1 MEIVTYKKFKTK
13 ADAFELIELLN
24 ANGIE
29 YYIEDIRPSYDMTFA
44 GGAELDDKFVLKLK
58 STDFEKVDKM
68 LNAIAAENIDLV
80 VKDYYLFDFSDDEL
94 YGILEKFDEWSI
106 TDVMLAQKIL
116 NERGKNVSNES
127 VQEIKD
133 KRIDALK
140 EPEKGHKG
148 WLMFGF
154 VSAIFGGLIGI
165 LIGYHYFRSKKTIPT
180 GDKVFAYDAET
191 RKIGLIIF
199 CLSFVAL
206 FIWILIG
213 MLD

>member
-29 YYIEDIRPSYDMTFA
+29 YYMEDITASYDMTFT

-80 VKDYYLFDFSDDEL
+80 VKDHYLFDFSDDEL
-94 YGILEKFDEWSI
+94 YGILEKFNEWSI

-127 VQEIKD
+127 VQEIKN
-133 KRIDALK
+133 KRIDELRK
-140 EPEKGHKG
+140 PEKGHKG
-148 WLMFGF
+148 WLLFGF
-154 VSAIFGGLIGI
+154 VSAFFGGLVGI
-165 LIGYHYFRSKKTIPT
+165 LIGHHHFRSKKTIPT
-180 GDKVFAYDAET
+180 GEKVFTYDAET

-199 CLSFVAL
+199 CLGIVAF
-206 FIWILIG
+206 FIWIIIY